1 MDLVQA
7 RLEWREE
14 RNTNLEAKKGLN
26 KTSEAVHPWSSE
38 NDVRLH

>member
-1 MDLVQA
+1 MHLVQA

-26 KTSEAVHPWSSE
+26 KASEAVLPWSLE
-38 NDVRLH
+38 NDALTH